1 MFEKKQWL
9 QLSQILKLS
18 NHTPLHT
25 HESERYFDHVQDIII
40 NHTKLEHNR
49 TRICFQ
55 LTVWHKVEHSSHFYG
70 VRENHNLKILDTQD
84 NQMANPTLINTYSHI
99 FFMWVKKQTIRLLQM
114 ESSVCNFPQ
123 FGTVTFGMVVS

>member
-1 MFEKKQWL
+1 M
-9 QLSQILKLS
+9 SQILKLS

-40 NHTKLEHNR
+40 SDIKLEHNR

-55 LTVWHKVEHSSHFYG
+55 LTVWHKVEHSSRFYG
-70 VRENHNLKILDTQD
+70 VWENHNLKILDTQD

-99 FFMWVKKQTIRLLQM
+99 ICMWVKKQTIRLLQM

-123 FGTVTFGMVVS
+123 FGTVTFGMVAS